1 MDFVLQ
7 FVSVLVLIGLVALFV
22 RFGGRL
28 FARTTIPWTLC
39 FKYAVIVVLLLWVLS
54 FLGLVGATAATGFW
68 LGLLLVLAAQA
79 AVGAVYLG
87 PRVIKESGQRLGRGK
102 GAMLGVG
109 VAFLWLGVVPMF
121 LLALGMLGLVRG

>member
-1 MDFVLQ
+1 
-7 FVSVLVLIGLVALFV
+7 
-22 RFGGRL
+22 
-28 FARTTIPWTLC
+28 
-39 FKYAVIVVLLLWVLS
+39 VIVVLLLLVLS

-87 PRVIKESGQRLGRGK
+87 PRVIKESGQSLGRGR

-109 VAFLWLGVVPMF
+109 AAFLWICVLAIL

>member
-28 FARTTIPWTLC
+28 FARTTIQWALC

-68 LGLLLVLAAQA
+68 LGLSLVLAAQA
-79 AVGAVYLG
+79 TVGAVYLG
-87 PRVIKESGQRLGRGK
+87 PRVIMESGQRLGRGK

-109 VAFLWLGVVPMF
+109 AAFLWLGVLAVL